1 MNTKSSSDIKT
12 KFKSLI
18 AHDSVESEIDHDAHI
33 LMAGFLSEIERVQ
46 KQKNISRKSLAERIN
61 TSASYLT
68 QVFRGDK
75 PLNFVTIAKIQKT
88 LDIRFDIQAR
98 YKREK
103 VERPAAKLKPG
114 VRS

>member
-1 MNTKSSSDIKT
+1 MKSSSDIKA

-33 LMAGFLSEIERVQ
+33 LMAGFLSEIERIQ

-75 PLNFVTIAKIQKT
+75 PLNFVTLAKIQKT
-88 LDIRFDIQAR
+88 LEIRFEIHAR

-103 VERPAAKLKPG
+103 VERPAAKSKPG